1 MTLNVL
7 NFDGNFDGSKT
18 CDKHGMTSLNLAA
31 PRGRLD
37 LVKHLKHLVEQDVNL
52 RITDKYG
59 RTTSSLGCPKKQIG
73 CSEI

>member
-1 MTLNVL
+1 MASNQIINDDIYKMTSNPRESCITLNVL

-37 LVKHLKHLVEQDVNL
+37 LVKHLKQ
-52 RITDKYG
+52 
-59 RTTSSLGCPKKQIG
+59 Q
-73 CSEI
+73 